1 MFRHTKII
9 ATMGPAVASAEKVDA
24 MIAAGM
30 NVARLNFSHGDHDL
44 HRTFATWVR
53 DAARNRNRSVALL
66 QDIQGPKLRIGTF
79 PGGPIE
85 LEVGSEVRL
94 LAHGEDGDERTIP
107 CSYPA
112 LCQDVAVGDR
122 VVLADGLV
130 SMKVVDVGD
139 DALTATVVLGG
150 ELSDHKGVAFPDSE
164 LSVATITPKDEVD
177 LEFGRDLGV
186 DYVAASFVRSGAD
199 VDDVSGLAGDVPI
212 IAKIELAQAY
222 ENLDS
227 ILKSSEGV
235 MVARGDLGVQL
246 PLERLPLI
254 QNDILKRANAAGCIS
269 ITATEM
275 LESMIHSA
283 RPTRAEVTDV
293 ANAVFG
299 GTDAVMLSGETAV
312 GEFPI
317 RTIEAMSTICLATEE
332 GTLSQRGDH
341 PVSFVGDQHNVAS
354 AVAQAATEIAV
365 NVGAK
370 MIVAFT
376 ETGNTPRLISKYRPE
391 AMISAFTANEVTER
405 RMALYWGVTPHSLQR
420 SVYTDEEIS
429 AASGVLEA
437 EGMVQ
442 EGDRLVMVAGVPPN
456 RRASTNLVK
465 VHEVGEDSRG
475 MSS

>member
-9 ATMGPAVASAEKVDA
+9 ATMGPALASAAKVGA
-24 MIAAGM
+24 MVAAGM
-30 NVARLNFSHGDHDL
+30 DVARLNFSHGDHDL

-53 DAARNRNRSVALL
+53 DAARDQNRSVALL

-79 PGGPIE
+79 PGGSIE
-85 LEVGSEVRL
+85 LIAGAEVRL
-94 LAHGEDGDERTIP
+94 LAHGDEGDSNNIP

-112 LCQDVAVGDR
+112 LCEDVGVGDR

-139 DALTATVVLGG
+139 EVLTATVVFGG
-150 ELSDHKGVAFPDSE
+150 ELSDHKGVAFPDSQ
-164 LSVATITPKDEVD
+164 LSVATITPKDEID
-177 LEFGRDLGV
+177 LAFGSELAV

-199 VDDVSGLAGDVPI
+199 VDDVAELAGDVPI

-222 ENLDS
+222 DNLDS
-227 ILKSSEGV
+227 ILQSSEGV

-254 QNDILKRANAAGCIS
+254 QNDILRRANAAGCIS

-275 LESMIHSA
+275 LESMIHSP

-312 GEFPI
+312 GEFPVKA
-317 RTIEAMSTICLATEE
+317 IEAMSTICLATEE

-341 PVSFVGDQHNVAS
+341 PVSFVGDRHNVAS

-376 ETGNTPRLISKYRPE
+376 ETGNTARLISKYRPE
-391 AMISAFTANEVTER
+391 TMISAFTPNPVTER
-405 RMALYWGVTPHSLQR
+405 RMALYWGVEPYSLQR
-420 SVYTDEEIS
+420 RTYTDEEIS
-429 AASGVLEA
+429 AASIALEEA
-437 EGMVQ
+437 GMVQ

-465 VHEVGEDSRG
+465 VHEVGEDSGG
-475 MSS
+475 MGS